1 MENIDNKDAEIVAQV
16 KAEDQ
21 NPMMAAIVAIQLMV
35 NDNASFGAE
44 DQEVF
49 DGLVANAKSLALSF
63 VPQPPVAFM
72 SAATA
77 NTLDNE
83 TQPAGISVIV

>member
-1 MENIDNKDAEIVAQV
+1 MENIDNKNEEIEAQV
-16 KAEDQ
+16 AVEDQ
-21 NPMMAAIVAIQLMV
+21 SPMMAAITAIQMMV
-35 NDNASFGAE
+35 NDNVLFGAE

-83 TQPAGISVIV
+83 ATSSAISITI